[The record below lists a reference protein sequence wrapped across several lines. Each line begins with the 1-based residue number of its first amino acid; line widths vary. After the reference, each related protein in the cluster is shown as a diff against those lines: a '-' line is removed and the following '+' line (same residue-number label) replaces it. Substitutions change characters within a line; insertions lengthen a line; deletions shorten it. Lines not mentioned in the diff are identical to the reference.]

1 MAYISNGEC
10 CLEKLLYL
18 LHELIKVILGVN
30 FETNHLRVRLSKSNV

>member
-18 LHELIKVILGVN
+18 LHELIKVKLGVN
-30 FETNHLRVRLSKSNV
+30 FETNHLRVRLSKCNV